1 MTLDPLETVEIPR
14 QHAIRAI
21 TTRQYYPG
29 GHRLE
34 ILVNGAVLA
43 SGEFQLVMPG
53 G

>member
-1 MTLDPLETVEIPR
+1 LVLGPGETATMAR

-43 SGEFQLVMPG
+43 DGDFQLVMP
-53 G
+53 